1 MKQVRYGVIAFL
13 MATLAVSVHA
23 QETYVGILGGLHF
36 ADAKLVFEDDPTSN
50 HDFNA
55 HTLFGVGGF
64 IGLSLNDYM
73 SIQFEPMFLQKGGIY
88 TEPSTPDMNVK
99 SSQLDLQLLLKAGM
113 GKLIHP
119 YIFAGPFMSYVLSA
133 SLNLDL
139 AGHRFEGDLSKILKR
154 TEYGAVF
161 GSGVSVP
168 VWKGS
173 AFIEGRYG
181 LGLSNLNKGGQVDL
195 RSGNLLVSLDTQPG
209 DDLKTMGIQIMV
221 GYQLPLG
228 GE

>member
-13 MATLAVSVHA
+13 MATLAVSVRA

-36 ADAKLVFEDDPTSN
+36 ADAKLVFENDPTSD

-55 HTLFGVGGF
+55 RTLFGVGGF

-88 TEPSTPDMNVK
+88 TEPSTQDMNVK
-99 SSQLDLQLLLKAGM
+99 SSQLELQLLLKAGM

-119 YIFAGPFMSYVLSA
+119 YVFAGPFMSFL
-133 SLNLDL
+133 LNANVNLEL

-161 GSGVSVP
+161 GTGVSVP
-168 VWKGS
+168 LWKGS

-181 LGLSNLNKGGQVDL
+181 LGLSNLNKGGRADL
-195 RSGNLLVSLDTQPG
+195 TSGNLIVSLDTLPG

-221 GYQLPLG
+221 GYQVPLG

>member
-13 MATLAVSVHA
+13 MATLAVSVRA

-36 ADAKLVFEDDPTSN
+36 ADAKLVFENDPTSD

-55 HTLFGVGGF
+55 RTLFGVGGF

-88 TEPSTPDMNVK
+88 TEPSTQDMNVK
-99 SSQLDLQLLLKAGM
+99 SSQLELQLLLKAGM

-119 YIFAGPFMSYVLSA
+119 YVFAGPFMSFL
-133 SLNLDL
+133 LNANVNLEL

-161 GSGVSVP
+161 GTGVSVP
-168 VWKGS
+168 LWKGS

-181 LGLSNLNKGGQVDL
+181 LGLSNLNKGGQLDL
-195 RSGNLLVSLDTQPG
+195 TSGNLIVSLDTLPG

-221 GYQLPLG
+221 GYQVPLG

>member
-36 ADAKLVFEDDPTSN
+36 ADAKLVFEDDPTSD

-55 HTLFGVGGF
+55 RTLFGVGGF

-88 TEPSTPDMNVK
+88 TEPSTQDMNVK
-99 SSQLDLQLLLKAGM
+99 SSQLELQLLLKAGM

-119 YIFAGPFMSYVLSA
+119 YVFAGPFMSFL
-133 SLNLDL
+133 LNANVNLEL

-161 GSGVSVP
+161 GTGVSVP
-168 VWKGS
+168 LWKGS

-181 LGLSNLNKGGQVDL
+181 LGLSNLNKGGQLDL
-195 RSGNLLVSLDTQPG
+195 TSGNLIVSLDTQPG
-209 DDLKTMGIQIMV
+209 DNLKTMGIQIMV
-221 GYQLPLG
+221 GYQVPLG

>member
-1 MKQVRYGVIAFL
+1 MKQVRYGLIAFL
-13 MATLAVSVHA
+13 MVTLAGSVRA

-36 ADAKLVFEDDPTSN
+36 ADARLVFENDPTSS

-55 HTLFGVGGF
+55 RTLFGVGGF
-64 IGLSLNDYM
+64 IGLSLNEYV

-88 TEPSTPDMNVK
+88 TEPTTTDMNVK
-99 SSQLDLQLLLKAGM
+99 SSQLELQLLLKAGM

-119 YIFAGPFMSYVLSA
+119 YVFAGPFMSYVLNA
-133 SLNLDL
+133 NVNLDL
-139 AGHRFEGDLSKILKR
+139 AGHRFQGNLMTILKR

-161 GSGVSVP
+161 GSGISVP
-168 VWKGS
+168 VWRGS
-173 AFIEGRYG
+173 AFIEGRYA
-181 LGLSNLNKGGQVDL
+181 LGLSNLNKGGRADL
-195 RSGNLLVSLDTQPG
+195 TSGSLLVSLDTLPG
-209 DDLKTMGIQIMV
+209 DELKTMGIQIMV